1 MREPSYPTY
10 PPSSGETPFKHTR
23 YGEFQ
28 HFLQPYLA
36 AKGFPRDSYEVV
48 CAFREP
54 IDWLFSWYRYRTREE
69 LKGHRN
75 YAGHVSFEEFVL
87 AFMEGK
93 EPFARV
99 GRPYKFV
106 RPRPGKRKMDKIFR
120 YERLD
125 LLVEY
130 LCERVG
136 REVKVGLSNVSPK
149 RGFQLS
155 EECER
160 ELRAF
165 LEPEYRIYEQAIG
178 S

>member
-1 MREPSYPTY
+1 
-10 PPSSGETPFKHTR
+10 
-23 YGEFQ
+23 
-28 HFLQPYLA
+28 
-36 AKGFPRDSYEVV
+36 
-48 CAFREP
+48 
-54 IDWLFSWYRYRTREE
+54 
-69 LKGHRN
+69 
-75 YAGHVSFEEFVL
+75 
-87 AFMEGK
+87 MEGE

-99 GRPYKFV
+99 GRPSKFV
-106 RPRPGKRKMDKIFR
+106 RPRPGKREMDKIFR

-149 RGFQLS
+149 RSFQIS